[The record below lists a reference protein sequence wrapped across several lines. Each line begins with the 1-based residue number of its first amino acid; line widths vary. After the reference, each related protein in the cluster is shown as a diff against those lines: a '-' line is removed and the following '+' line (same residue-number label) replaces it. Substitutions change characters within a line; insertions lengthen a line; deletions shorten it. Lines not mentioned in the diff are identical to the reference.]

1 MIIPLSKENNLI
13 YLFITHTPD
22 GEIKV
27 LLLLNHVYL
36 KVGATDTSQGAWVL
50 TNSINHRLI
59 IF

>member
-27 LLLLNHVYL
+27 FVVVKSRVL
-36 KVGATDTSQGAWVL
+36 KSKG
-50 TNSINHRLI
+50 N
-59 IF
+59 

>member
-27 LLLLNHVYL
+27 FVVVKSRVL
-36 KVGATDTSQGAWVL
+36 KSKG
-50 TNSINHRLI
+50 NSYKSRCLGIDELD
-59 IF
+59 